1 MTVGIMANMT
11 QTQVCEKQHGQEIMG
26 LWRLDLVIMTKR
38 IMPSPEMMMV
48 YRQQKGMDL
57 EIRMPVSRRMQ
68 GGQTVLWLKDSFSD
82 RRRQMPLGERCTS
95 YNKRE
100 QRCFQP
106 AT

>member
-11 QTQVCEKQHGQEIMG
+11 QTQVCEGQQGQEIMD

-57 EIRMPVSRRMQ
+57 EIRMPVR
-68 GGQTVLWLKDSFSD
+68 
-82 RRRQMPLGERCTS
+82 
-95 YNKRE
+95 
-100 QRCFQP
+100 
-106 AT
+106 